1 MIIYFSGTG
10 NSLYAAKK
18 LLADGVHALT
28 GALLARYSTAK
39 EQSTEIDMLIRW
51 KNKRDFI

>member
-18 LLADGVHALT
+18 LLDGDE
-28 GALLARYSTAK
+28 K
-39 EQSTEIDMLIRW
+39 LISMAELI
-51 KNKRDFI
+51 NYDE